1 LPAHA
6 YEEVRLLL
14 HEDVYNAENRIRNS
28 LPKLTDKAA
37 LVALR

>member
-1 LPAHA
+1 MDD
-6 YEEVRLLL
+6 LL
-14 HEDVYNAENRIRNS
+14 HHGLEDVYNAEHRIRNS